1 MKRVILLLGLFLFL
15 GINIVKAQ
23 DNKKECT
30 IKYNLFKGDYQSKKY
45 DDAYPNWIYL
55 MDNCEKLSINIYKYG
70 DKLAKERFKNASDKT
85 AAAALVKRVYEQ
97 RLKNYPTK
105 DVAKVHSDYATFLE
119 KNKLASDDEVFTI
132 LDKAY
137 SIDPTRMGVKNIYR
151 YFEGV
156 TEKNKDTN
164 PQKVFDTYDDVLE
177 SVSEKLADYKRKLA
191 IIESKEKAG
200 QDLDKRDKN
209 NKRAYTVNQQSL
221 GQVESGL
228 DNIIIVLST
237 CERLI
242 PLYNRDFDANKN
254 DAKWLRRAVS
264 RMFNKECTDDPLFEK
279 LAVAYAEA
287 SPSADAYTFVATVKE
302 KKGDKAGAEQMRLKA
317 FELETDPIKKANFK
331 LKFAQAAKKRGQ
343 QSKAR
348 KLANEAIA
356 LNPNFGRA
364 YLLIASLYAS
374 KSSVNSCGK
383 NEFEKRMTYVAAYN
397 KALKASAVDPSM
409 RSMARKFTRNYK
421 ANFPAKKVI
430 FTQGVKIGDPYT
442 VKCWI
447 GESVKVKSND
457 K

>member
-15 GINIVKAQ
+15 GINVIKAQ
-23 DNKKECT
+23 ENQKECT
-30 IKYNLFKGDYQSKKY
+30 IKYNLFKGDYQSNKY
-45 DDAYPNWIYL
+45 DDAYPNWIHL

-70 DKLAKERFKNASDKT
+70 DKLAKERFKKASDKT
-85 AAAALVKRVYEQ
+85 SAAALVKRVYEQ
-97 RLKNYPTK
+97 RLKNYPTN
-105 DVAKVHSDYATFLE
+105 DVAKVHSDYATFLV
-119 KNKLASDDEVFTI
+119 KNNLASDDEVFTI

-177 SVSEKLADYKRKLA
+177 SVSEKLDDYAKKL
-191 IIESKEKAG
+191 IPLNKKVEAG
-200 QDLDKRDKN
+200 QDLDKREKQN
-209 NKRAYTVNQQSL
+209 LRAYTINSSSL

-242 PLYNRDFDANKN
+242 PLYNRDFEANKN

-279 LAVAYAEA
+279 LAKAYAEA
-287 SPSADAYTFVATVKE
+287 SPSADAYSFVATVMDKN
-302 KKGDKAGAEQMRLKA
+302 GDKAGGDQMRLKA

-331 LKFAQAAKKRGQ
+331 LKFAQAAKKNGR
-343 QSKAR
+343 KAEAR
-348 KLANEAIA
+348 RLANEAIA

-364 YLLIASLYAS
+364 YLLVASLYAS
-374 KSSVNSCGK
+374 QSSVNSCGK

-397 KALKASAVDPSM
+397 KALRAGAVDPSM
-409 RSMARKFTRNYK
+409 SSVAEKFTRNYK
-421 ANFPAKKVI
+421 ANFPSKKVI

-447 GESVKVKSND
+447 GESVKIQSSGK
-457 K
+457 